1 MPEHGEELL
10 PPCFA
15 PRSFPQRIGWSV
27 RQSNNL
33 LVGCYYTMLYFLCC
47 SPCWNRHSAEIF
59 NSTLQPCSTSSGQ
72 LAATGEATPVWFAH
86 RANMS
91 TSSWIT
97 SMWCQFA
104 SFCHWK
110 DGGWGLCMLDNM
122 QNEQK
127 TSKWGGGMEGVF
139 SSPRKM
145 LFRLHLSQKNASKC
159 ARALQSFCFS
169 FCLWICWTIL
179 KINSAPFFLS
189 FISFPSLIV
198 HFSASLYFSPIRSK
212 INSLWVFPHICL
224 LFLSC
229 FSIC

>member
-47 SPCWNRHSAEIF
+47 SPSWNRHSAEIF

-72 LAATGEATPVWFAH
+72 LAAAGEATPVWFAH

-91 TSSWIT
+91 TGSWIM

-127 TSKWGGGMEGVF
+127 NKQMRRRNGACI
-139 SSPRKM
+139 
-145 LFRLHLSQKNASKC
+145 LISQENV
-159 ARALQSFCFS
+159 
-169 FCLWICWTIL
+169 I
-179 KINSAPFFLS
+179 
-189 FISFPSLIV
+189 
-198 HFSASLYFSPIRSK
+198 
-212 INSLWVFPHICL
+212 
-224 LFLSC
+224 
-229 FSIC
+229 